1 MAKSRFADAQEMI
14 IKREIDRINRQIRQ
28 AFTKLG
34 AESRLAQQYA
44 TLLQGSVNKVD
55 PDSLL
60 SRMTLDRRT
69 GETKPLIRLTDQG
82 IPQISTGKAA
92 IGEFRNITEM
102 QKKLK
107 LLGKQQTVQAAQKA
121 MIESYKK
128 RTGQD
133 VKTRAEQRAAVE
145 SEVKRYL
152 STQEIFNNQLL
163 ELYKIRERRGGVE
176 LRAIEDVRKLS
187 KGRWTSDTEL
197 RAMQALVEKAIREDG
212 GDAAASSEDVFA
224 KNQW

>member
-1 MAKSRFADAQEMI
+1 MAKSRFESAQDMI
-14 IKREIDRINRQIRQ
+14 IKREIDRVNRQIKQ

-60 SRMTLDRRT
+60 NRMTLDRRT
-69 GETKPLIRLTDQG
+69 GETKPLIRLNDQG
-82 IPQISTGKAA
+82 IPQISTGKSA
-92 IGEFRNITEM
+92 IAEFRDVTEM

-128 RTGQD
+128 RTGQE
-133 VKTRAEQRAAVE
+133 VKTRAEQRAAVA
-145 SEVKRYL
+145 SEVNRYL
-152 STQEIFNNQLL
+152 TTQQIFNNQLL
-163 ELYKIRERRGGVE
+163 ELYKIREKSGGVE

-197 RAMQALVEKAIREDG
+197 RAMQALVEKAIKEDG
-212 GDAAASSEDVFA
+212 GAAAASSEDVFA